1 MAPSAHSPS
10 YSPAYSPAH
19 SPARTRI
26 HLRIRI
32 LRRYGT
38 GTAARASSIPAT
50 LSSSTFSQRTCS
62 VSIRHINFSFT
73 TNLNL
78 QLLTSCHWLATVGAQ
93 HLHAGLSRCVRR
105 FLPAPRADANSV
117 QPRGRGFA
125 HSSCSRALS
134 SALPAPAASA
144 ARAHSKTCWHRLFS
158 FLPAASLAARHYEC
172 PIRKAVVQI
181 SSQYF
186 VDHPAGKTD
195 HLHTGGH
202 QSAL

>member
-10 YSPAYSPAH
+10 YSPAY

-50 LSSSTFSQRTCS
+50 LSSATFSQRTCS

-93 HLHAGLSRCVRR
+93 HLHAGSPAACGDFSPHRGQTQTPSSPAAEASPI
-105 FLPAPRADANSV
+105 LPAPGPCPLPCLRRPP
-117 QPRGRGFA
+117 PR
-125 HSSCSRALS
+125 
-134 SALPAPAASA
+134 PAPIPKPVGIVSSPSCRQHLWQPGITN
-144 ARAHSKTCWHRLFS
+144 ARFVRLS
-158 FLPAASLAARHYEC
+158 F
-172 PIRKAVVQI
+172 K
-181 SSQYF
+181 
-186 VDHPAGKTD
+186 
-195 HLHTGGH
+195 
-202 QSAL
+202 